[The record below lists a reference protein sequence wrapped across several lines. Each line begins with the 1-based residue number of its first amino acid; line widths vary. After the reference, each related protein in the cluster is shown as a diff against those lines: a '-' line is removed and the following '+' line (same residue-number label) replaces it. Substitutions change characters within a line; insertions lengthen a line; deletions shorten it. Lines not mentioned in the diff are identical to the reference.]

1 MVGFVCLRGLYFEEG
16 LLFGGHF
23 VVVFDVFKHVV
34 SLSYSWAIKNTLVSI
49 YVMHINIIYTTFRGL
64 L

>member
-16 LLFGGHF
+16 LLFVGHF
-23 VVVFDVFKHVV
+23 VVVFDFFKHVV

-49 YVMHINIIYTTFRGL
+49 YVMHFNIIYTRFRGL